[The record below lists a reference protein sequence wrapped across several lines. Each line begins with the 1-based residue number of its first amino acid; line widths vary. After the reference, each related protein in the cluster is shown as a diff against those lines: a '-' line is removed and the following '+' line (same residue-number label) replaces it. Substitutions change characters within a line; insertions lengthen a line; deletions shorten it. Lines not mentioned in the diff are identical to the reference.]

1 MNRLDFTHVVFLIG
15 MIGFCLI
22 TANPC
27 IAQGE
32 TGTLSGTVVDKNG
45 EPIPDFTINL
55 SPAFQISKTDEK
67 GAFTFTNVP
76 AGQVQIAI
84 PVQQPEQNEK
94 GVSNNFLTGPFEP
107 DYEIVTIKIGDITI
121 FQDIPPRF
129 GGVKFGIKSGNKIE
143 NVVVTVQQ
151 RMRIRGR
158 VVFKDGKPLTN
169 ALITLKVVH
178 EKLNNRGSG
187 SSSGGSATNSEGYF
201 VHYIQKNEVPANFTV
216 TVKYEVFSAESEQIL
231 IEEGTRYD
239 DLVLTLDIKVPAD
252 KTPNEPPIETQ
263 ITPSFQPKPR
273 TSPRESLPDLL
284 RKLTKTPKQTTKPNA
299 NQPQL
304 SRPSNILRHPMDR
317 SSWVVNPANGHAY
330 KKIGCRSLDDAHK
343 RAKAEGAYLVAIN
356 DEAEQ
361 KWLSGVFGNR
371 LYWIGLSDAETEGQ
385 WVWQNGEPLTYI
397 NWGQKQRFPR
407 STLSAEEKDGVVM
420 TFIEGTWHAVGP
432 GDLFW
437 RLTRQAIIEKGE

>member
-84 PVQQPEQNEK
+84 PVQQPKQNENEASDK
-94 GVSNNFLTGPFEP
+94 FLTESFKP

-121 FQDIPPRF
+121 FQDGHPAF
-129 GGVKFGIKSGNKIE
+129 GGVKFGIKSGSKIE
-143 NVVVTVQQ
+143 NVVVTVQP
-151 RMRIRGR
+151 RMRIRAR
-158 VVFKDGKPLTN
+158 VVFKDGKPLANTR
-169 ALITLKVVH
+169 ISREIVH
-178 EKLNNRGSG
+178 IDVDNKGSG
-187 SSSGGSATNSEGYF
+187 SSSGGSVTNSEGYF

-216 TVKYEVFSAESEQIL
+216 TVKYKGFSAESKKIL

-239 DLVLTLDIKVPAD
+239 DLVLTLDIKGPAN
-252 KTPNEPPIETQ
+252 KTPIKPPFETAVEPFIK
-263 ITPSFQPKPR
+263 PKPR
-273 TSPRESLPDLL
+273 TSPRESLPNLL
-284 RKLTKTPKQTTKPNA
+284 RKLTKTPKQAAKPNA
-299 NQPQL
+299 NQPIL
-304 SRPSNILRHPMDR
+304 SQPSNTMRHPMDR

-330 KKIGCRSLDDAHK
+330 KKIRCRSLDDAHK

-371 LYWIGLSDAETEGQ
+371 LYWIGLSDTETEGQ
-385 WVWQNGEPLTYI
+385 WVWQNGEPLTYK
-397 NWGQKQRFPR
+397 NWGLKQRFPR
-407 STLSAEEKDGVVM
+407 SPLSEEEKDGVVM
-420 TFIEGTWHAVGP
+420 TFIDSTWHAVGP